1 MENVNISDYRSP
13 TSEQLARLEEA
24 ERLYTQV
31 EGFIR
36 NLPRGSSEMEGDL
49 FRQAIFRLRE
59 SETWTKELIKWA
71 AGGEELP
78 REQLPKTKS
87 GRTYIPE

>member
-1 MENVNISDYRSP
+1 MAHHLNDYRSP

-31 EGFIR
+31 EAFLR
-36 NLPRGSSEMEGDL
+36 NLPHGPSEMEGDL
-49 FRQAIFRLRE
+49 FRQALFRLRE

-71 AGGEELP
+71 TGGEELP
-78 REQLPKTKS
+78 REQLPRTKS
-87 GRTYIPE
+87 GGAYILE